1 QKDHAPLSPLA
12 TAGLNTVAVRCP
24 AHPIARRVIESFGG
38 AIVAP
43 SANKSGHLSPTSAER
58 VSEGFQNDDQPV
70 IIIDGGSSSIG
81 IESTIID
88 ATSREIKIIRP
99 GSITIEDISEKTDVA
114 VNLSNDAAAESPGA
128 IKPIAPGQLASHY
141 APVTTVRL
149 NAASPDEN
157 EAFLAF
163 RSSGDLEA
171 PYSEVLSQS
180 GDLKEAATNLYEML
194 WRLDALAIA
203 NSLDRI
209 AVAPIPDDG
218 IGAAINDR
226 LRRAAAPR

>member
-1 QKDHAPLSPLA
+1 
-12 TAGLNTVAVRCP
+12 
-24 AHPIARRVIESFGG
+24 
-38 AIVAP
+38 
-43 SANKSGHLSPTSAER
+43 
-58 VSEGFQNDDQPV
+58 FQNDDQPV

-99 GSITIEDISEKTDVA
+99 GSITIEDISEKTDVP
-114 VNLSNDAAAESPGA
+114 VNSTDDAQAASTEA
-128 IKPIAPGQLASHY
+128 TKPIAPGQLASHY

-149 NAASPDEN
+149 NATSPDEN

-163 RSSGDLEA
+163 RSSGDLEK
-171 PYSEVLSQS
+171 PFSEVLSKS
-180 GDLKEAATNLYEML
+180 GDLKEAAANLYEML
-194 WRLDALAIA
+194 WRLDAVAIA
-203 NSLDRI
+203 NGLDRI

-226 LRRAAAPR
+226 LRRAAAPRYDLGRDPRHLKH